1 MKKSSTPLILGVL
14 CVIAVA
20 SVLYVAPYLKE
31 SSSPTQTAR
40 KSLNE
45 MSLEEIVAEA
55 KKEERVDSV
64 GMPDSWANWGETWKD
79 IERTYGLKHSD
90 VDLSSAE
97 ELAVFEAEKNNAT
110 KDIGDVGQSF
120 GPLAESKGL
129 TIPFKT
135 TYWESIPDWA
145 KDDDGDWIIGYYGT
159 ITIITNRKLVPTP
172 PKSFADILEGDYMV
186 TAGDVMKGTQAQCA
200 VLSAAIANGGSESD
214 ITPGLEFFK
223 KLAEQGRLDKGEGNM
238 SRLEKGEIACYF
250 LWDFNSLGYRD
261 QFKKNNAKA
270 EYDIAVP
277 SDGSVQSGYT
287 TVINA
292 YTKRPHAAALTREF
306 ILSDK
311 GQINLAKGYAKPI
324 RSDVK
329 LPEDIAAKL
338 LPDEQYQNARPI
350 KDAKAWE
357 ETVKTLGT
365 RWQEEVL
372 AYSK

>member
-1 MKKSSTPLILGVL
+1 MKKFSTPLILGVL

-79 IERTYGLKHSD
+79 IEKTYGLKHSD

-172 PKSFADILEGDYMV
+172 PKTFADILEGDYMV

-329 LPEDIAAKL
+329 LPEDIAEKL
-338 LPDEQYQNARPI
+338 LPDEQYQNASPI

>member
-1 MKKSSTPLILGVL
+1 MKKFSTPLILGVL

-79 IERTYGLKHSD
+79 IEKTYGLKHSD

-223 KLAEQGRLDKGEGNM
+223 KLAEQERLDKGEGNM

-277 SDGSVQSGYT
+277 SDDSVQSGYT

-329 LPEDIAAKL
+329 LPEDIAEKL
-338 LPDEQYQNARPI
+338 LPDEQYQNASPI

>member
-1 MKKSSTPLILGVL
+1 
-14 CVIAVA
+14 
-20 SVLYVAPYLKE
+20 
-31 SSSPTQTAR
+31 
-40 KSLNE
+40 

-223 KLAEQGRLDKGEGNM
+223 KLAEQERLDKGEGNM

-277 SDGSVQSGYT
+277 SDDSVQSGYT

-357 ETVKTLGT
+357 ETVKTLGM

>member
-1 MKKSSTPLILGVL
+1 
-14 CVIAVA
+14 
-20 SVLYVAPYLKE
+20 
-31 SSSPTQTAR
+31 
-40 KSLNE
+40 

-223 KLAEQGRLDKGEGNM
+223 KLAEQERLDKGEGNM

-357 ETVKTLGT
+357 ETVKTLGM

>member
-1 MKKSSTPLILGVL
+1 MKKSSTPLIVGAL
-14 CVIAVA
+14 CIIAVA
-20 SVLYVAPYLKE
+20 SVLYIAPLFKGE
-31 SSSPTQTAR
+31 SSPTQTSQR
-40 KSLNE
+40 NLNE
-45 MSLEEIVAEA
+45 MNLEEIITEA
-55 KKEERVDSV
+55 KKEGRVDSV

-79 IERTYGLKHSD
+79 IEGTYGLKHSD

-120 GPLAESKGL
+120 GPLAKSKGL
-129 TIPFKT
+129 TIPYKT
-135 TYWESIPDWA
+135 TYWASVPDWA
-145 KDDDGDWIIGYYGT
+145 KDDDGDWIIAYYGT
-159 ITIITNRKLVPTP
+159 ISIITNRKLVANP

-186 TAGDVMKGTQAQCA
+186 TTGDVMKGTQAQCA
-200 VLSAAIANGGSESD
+200 VLAAAIANGGSESD

-250 LWDFNSLGYRD
+250 LWDFNSLGYKE

-270 EYDIAVP
+270 EYDISVP

-329 LPEDIAAKL
+329 LPEDIKDKL
-338 LPDEQYQNARPI
+338 LPDEQYQKARPI
-350 KDAKAWE
+350 QDAKAWE

>member
-1 MKKSSTPLILGVL
+1 MKKFSTPIILGVL

-90 VDLSSAE
+90 V

-223 KLAEQGRLDKGEGNM
+223 KLAEQERLDKGEGNM

-261 QFKKNNAKA
+261 QFKKNNAKT
-270 EYDIAVP
+270 EYDITVP

-357 ETVKTLGT
+357 ETVKTLGM

>member
-1 MKKSSTPLILGVL
+1 MKKFSTPLILGVL

-97 ELAVFEAEKNNAT
+97 KLAVFEAEKNNAT

-129 TIPFKT
+129 TIPYKT

-200 VLSAAIANGGSESD
+200 VLAAAIANGGSESD

-329 LPEDIAAKL
+329 LPEDIAEKL
-338 LPDEQYQNARPI
+338 LPDEQYQNASPI